1 MNKFYAIIAFTIISA
16 TAAFAQSDSLAVPA
30 PAQPM
35 AMQPSSNDPAALWSA
50 ANAAYNAGEWDKAL
64 TNYVIIA
71 EKGLESAPL
80 YYNMANTYFKKG
92 EVARAILYYNRALRL
107 APADEDIRHN
117 LEYAEQSTRD
127 IIEEIPEF
135 FLTSW
140 LRSVRNTM
148 SGNAWTV
155 LSLMVLIV
163 ALAAMLMYL
172 LAQPLRARK
181 VGFYTM
187 AICGVLFIAT
197 TAFAISSRNEMVKGK
212 GAVIMSSSVSIKSS
226 PDRAATELFVLH
238 EGTTVSVGEQIEGW
252 VEIRIADGRKG
263 WIETSRIERI

>member
-1 MNKFYAIIAFTIISA
+1 MKKFLAILAITIISA
-16 TAAFAQSDSLAVPA
+16 AAAFAQVDSLPVAAA
-30 PAQPM
+30 PQPV
-35 AMQPSSNDPAALWSA
+35 SNEPEALWAA

-64 TNYVIIA
+64 TNYKIIA
-71 EKGLESAPL
+71 DKELESAPL
-80 YYNMANTYFKKG
+80 YYNMANAYFKKG
-92 EVARAILYYNRALRL
+92 DIAHAILYYNRALRL

-135 FLTSW
+135 FLTTW
-140 LRSVRNTM
+140 MRTVRNTM

-155 LSLMVLIV
+155 LSLVMLIV
-163 ALAAMLMYL
+163 ALASMLMYL

-181 VGFYTM
+181 AGFYAM

-197 TAFAISSRNEMVKGK
+197 SAFAISSRNEMVKGK

-238 EGTTVSVGEQIEGW
+238 EGTTVVVGEKIEGW

-263 WIETSRIERI
+263 WIEESRIERI